1 MVKSRS
7 RQQRDQMIIRTKKN
21 PLLEA
26 ILHLFSFLLWIYVIY
41 ALLFFISS
49 IIYLPI
55 DIINVVK
62 LILNLRNG
70 DIIDFLQ
77 FVGTFTLII
86 TGLLY
91 GWALYNKLRY
101 GRLNRRKYPG
111 PATKESM
118 LALNYID
125 EKTYDLLQDAKDIT
139 FETNPIQDDKVK

>member
-1 MVKSRS
+1 
-7 RQQRDQMIIRTKKN
+7 MIIKTKKN

-26 ILHLFSFLLWIYVIY
+26 ILHVFSFLLWMYVIY

-49 IIYLPI
+49 FIYLPI

-77 FVGTFTLII
+77 FVGIFTLMI

-91 GWALYNKLRY
+91 SWALYNKLRY
-101 GRLNRRKYPG
+101 GRLNRRKYPDS
-111 PATKESM
+111 ATKESM

-125 EKTYDLLQDAKDIT
+125 EITYDLLQEAKDIT